1 MRLVTES
8 FPVHARAGSTGHLSA
23 AATATSDLDITVLT
37 DDSGRHPAHQTG
49 ATAGRRPD
57 RHAAGSAAP
66 GAVLDRWRLRARGR
80 FYNLGPRGGQHLDA
94 APADSATGRP
104 PAAGTVASRGDRS
117 ASRAAWPAARVT
129 LSGPDVLVEL
139 AHLYSNLS
147 PGPETLAELR
157 DRASARRRPANH
169 APVRQ
174 VQHRLRPARIEEL
187 IAAYRRGATAAALA
201 VQFQIHRTTV
211 AALLRRQKNRLIKL
225 GVSERSI

>member
-1 MRLVTES
+1 M
-8 FPVHARAGSTGHLSA
+8 HARAGSAGHFSA

-37 DDSGRHPAHQTG
+37 HDSGRHPAHQTG

-57 RHAAGSAAP
+57 RRAAGSAAP
-66 GAVLDRWRLRARGR
+66 GAVLDRLRLRARPVLQPRPTPPPRPPARAAPGR
-80 FYNLGPRGGQHLDA
+80 
-94 APADSATGRP
+94 APADPATGRP
-104 PAAGTVASRGDRS
+104 PAAGAVASRGDRS

-139 AHLYSNLS
+139 RHLYSNLL

-157 DRASARRRPANH
+157 DRASARLRPANH

-174 VQHRLRPARIEEL
+174 VQHRLGPARIEEL

-211 AALLRRQKNRLIKL
+211 AALLQRQKIGSKSS
-225 GVSERSI
+225 G